1 MSGSAAG
8 AGGTTR
14 QKLIEA
20 AIELFRRHSVAGTS
34 LQMISDEL
42 GLTKSAIYHHFRTRD
57 ELLTA
62 IMEPVVS
69 ELAALVETAES
80 QRGSRAQAES
90 MLTGYISLAVSHRD
104 LFPILTG
111 DPGVTELLRGQ
122 PQWRAIVK
130 QQADLLA
137 GAEPGVGG
145 QVRAAIVMAGISAAV
160 GVEFAG
166 LDDGELY
173 DQLVTASRRTLDLR
187 PPRHTPTNDD
197 AARARVHG

>member
-1 MSGSAAG
+1 VNSPAPG
-8 AGGTTR
+8 AGSTTR
-14 QKLIEA
+14 QKLIDA
-20 AIELFRRHSVAGTS
+20 AIELFRQHSVAGTS

-57 ELLTA
+57 ELLST
-62 IMEPVVS
+62 IMEPVIH
-69 ELAALVETAES
+69 ELVELVETAEA

-90 MLTGYISLAVSHRD
+90 MLAGYVTLAVSHRD

-111 DPGVTELLRGQ
+111 DPGVAELLRQQ

-130 QQADLLA
+130 RQADLLA

-160 GVEFAG
+160 GVDFDG
-166 LDDGELY
+166 VDDRELY
-173 DQLVTASRRTLDLR
+173 DQLVTAARRTLNLR
-187 PPRHTPTNDD
+187 PPRPGTPSDTTPRPSSD
-197 AARARVHG
+197 

>member
-1 MSGSAAG
+1 MSRTAAG
-8 AGGTTR
+8 TSGTTR
-14 QKLIEA
+14 QKLIDA
-20 AIELFRRHSVAGTS
+20 AIELFRKHSVAGTS

-62 IMEPVVS
+62 IMEPVID
-69 ELAALVETAES
+69 ELVERVETAEA

-90 MLTGYISLAVSHRD
+90 MLAGYVTLAVSHRD

-111 DPGVTELLRGQ
+111 DPGVTELLRRQ

-130 QQADLLA
+130 RQADLIA

-160 GVEFAG
+160 GVEFDG
-166 LDDGELY
+166 VDDRELS
-173 DQLVTASRRTLDLR
+173 DELLTAARRTLNLRAPR
-187 PPRHTPTNDD
+187 PP
-197 AARARVHG
+197 G